1 VTGWPKRNRC
11 SARNYSVYIMI
22 IMPCRTVGTCTS
34 TGSIGLGYIE
44 VGGRTHYTMYEMSN
58 YIRCKS
64 AAASETAVEVEVE
77 VPSLSHPA
85 SPTGMD
91 GWILQG
97 SSGLSFSLCFCAFCM
112 LVFRFFFLL
121 YFIFFYI
128 FASCTGHQ
136 KGIRLLG
143 LTNTLLISDG

>member
-1 VTGWPKRNRC
+1 LLLALAVTGWPKRNRC

-97 SSGLSFSLCFCAFCM
+97 SSGLSFSPWLLCILHAGF
-112 LVFRFFFLL
+112 
-121 YFIFFYI
+121 
-128 FASCTGHQ
+128 
-136 KGIRLLG
+136 
-143 LTNTLLISDG
+143 